1 MVDRFPDGYFWGVID
16 VKGIVS
22 GSCLCY
28 STGFWLWTS
37 DSVNFFPF
45 LSPRSHECC

>member
-22 GSCLCY
+22 GSCKCY
-28 STGFWLWTS
+28 AWSILKDFYYT
-37 DSVNFFPF
+37 
-45 LSPRSHECC
+45 H